1 MTKIFTT
8 YGDKILSL
16 VPQQLFKKN
25 SFGPLVA
32 SPLVAQ
38 KNFFKRLLSTRDE
51 ILSPCVVKILV
62 ITRVH

>member
-32 SPLVAQ
+32 Q
-38 KNFFKRLLSTRDE
+38 DFFKTTAE
-51 ILSPCVVKILV
+51 AQV
-62 ITRVH
+62 IKFYHHKW